1 MLLYVIPYGNTIGYP
16 LILLSTLAHEMGHG
30 LAAVVVGGDFHKFYL
45 HADASGV
52 AYTSTRGNLA
62 GAFVSAGGLVGPA
75 IVGAL
80 FFAMA
85 HRAKALFFVL
95 GLGLVLAEVFVV
107 RNLFGFNLCRWCC
120 TCIFM
125 ACEFGGQRSPT
136 DCSIFCRYSVGFI
149 GIL

>member
-1 MLLYVIPYGNTIGYP
+1 MCVPYGNTIGYP

-30 LAAVVVGGDFHKFYL
+30 LAAVLVVAISQVLL

-62 GAFVSAGGLVGPA
+62 GAIVSAGGLVGPA

-95 GLGLVLAEVFVV
+95 GLGLVLAKY
-107 RNLFGFNLCRWCC
+107 LWCA
-120 TCIFM
+120 I
-125 ACEFGGQRSPT
+125 
-136 DCSIFCRYSVGFI
+136 YLV
-149 GIL
+149 